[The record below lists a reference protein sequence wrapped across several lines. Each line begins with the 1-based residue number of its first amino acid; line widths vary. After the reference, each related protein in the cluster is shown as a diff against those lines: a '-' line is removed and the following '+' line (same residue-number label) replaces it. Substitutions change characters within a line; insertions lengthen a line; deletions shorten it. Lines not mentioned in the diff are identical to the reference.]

1 MLSDSL
7 KIESLEEFVK
17 ELRMLQRLGQHPN
30 IINLVGACLLQG
42 ESRGHFAGCGC
53 MILLLGVVLLLCGC
67 AVPVWYR

>member
-1 MLSDSL
+1 MCASVNAATIASKASSLIIFLTPDALDSL

-42 ESRGHFAGCGC
+42 ERRGRVA
-53 MILLLGVVLLLCGC
+53 
-67 AVPVWYR
+67 